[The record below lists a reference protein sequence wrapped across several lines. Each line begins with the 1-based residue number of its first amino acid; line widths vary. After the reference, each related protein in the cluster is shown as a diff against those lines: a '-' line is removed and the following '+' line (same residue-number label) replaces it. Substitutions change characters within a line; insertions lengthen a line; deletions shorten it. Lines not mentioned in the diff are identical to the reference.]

1 MNGPACGD
9 CSHLV
14 HSGRC
19 FVVARNFQ
27 CGCRKRVRVEM
38 VLDEGAIA
46 KVAVGM
52 AVRKHG
58 KIVIKRSTNDER

>member
-1 MNGPACGD
+1 
-9 CSHLV
+9 
-14 HSGRC
+14 
-19 FVVARNFQ
+19 
-27 CGCRKRVRVEM
+27 M